1 MPLPKKTFSSLV
13 AAFLLNGLFKFLGVI
28 LCVGIL
34 VSCGRRESP
43 SSFRPR
49 VYPAPDGERD
59 SPTPKDSGEDAS
71 PAERLEE
78 GLGTA

>member
-13 AAFLLNGLFKFLGVI
+13 AASLLNGLIKAVGLL

-49 VYPAPDGERD
+49 VYPAPDGEED
-59 SPTPKDSGEDAS
+59 SPTPKESEAAS

-78 GLGTA
+78 GLGTE